1 MHHTRGVAALRPVP
15 VAQALGYQLAR
26 PVRDQRGR
34 VLLAE
39 GVVLTERTLHALR
52 SRGYR
57 SIYVV
62 NPLAPDVMVDDAIQ
76 DETRIHAERT
86 VRDALRRT
94 SEGSPIDSKAVTS
107 AVDAIVNDLHGNPDV
122 VFSLATLRSVDDHT
136 FVHCVNVCVYCLI
149 LARGLGLDRGDLRRL
164 GAGAILHDIGK
175 VRYRDLVDRHGPLTP
190 EEFELVKRHT
200 TDGYEMLRRQPGIDL
215 LSAHV
220 ALQHHERL
228 DGSGYPRGLMG
239 DGILLFARLAAIAD
253 VYDAMTADRPYRS
266 ASPPH
271 EAMAAI
277 HGMAGQQLDEQLVRH
292 FTRKMAIYPSGTIVR
307 LADGR
312 LAIIVGQTEGGPG
325 WPRVR
330 VVADEKMRLVTAY
343 ELNTAPDS
351 QVVAVLADLP
361 RTVRSQMSRHAV

>member
-1 MHHTRGVAALRPVP
+1 MP
-15 VAQALGYQLAR
+15 VAQALGHQLAR
-26 PVRDQRGR
+26 AVRDHRGR

-39 GVVLTERTLHALR
+39 GVVLTERMLHALR
-52 SRGYR
+52 MRGYR

-76 DETRIHAERT
+76 EQTRMHAERT
-86 VRDALRRT
+86 VREALRRT
-94 SEGSPIDSKAVTS
+94 SEGTPVDSRAVTS
-107 AVDAIVNDLHGNPDV
+107 AVDAIINDLHGNPDV

-239 DGILLFARLAAIAD
+239 DGIIQFARLASIAD
-253 VYDAMTADRPYRS
+253 VYDAMTADRPYRA

-277 HGMAGQQLDEQLVRH
+277 HGMAGQQLDEAMVRH
-292 FTRKMAIYPSGTIVR
+292 FTRRMAVYPSGTIVR
-307 LADGR
+307 VTDGR
-312 LAIIVGQTEGGPG
+312 IAIVTGQTEAGPG

-330 VVADEKMRLVTAY
+330 VVADEKLRLVKPYEVSTA
-343 ELNTAPDS
+343 S
-351 QVVAVLADLP
+351 GCQVAAVLADLP
-361 RTVRSQMSRHAV
+361 RAVRSQMARSAV